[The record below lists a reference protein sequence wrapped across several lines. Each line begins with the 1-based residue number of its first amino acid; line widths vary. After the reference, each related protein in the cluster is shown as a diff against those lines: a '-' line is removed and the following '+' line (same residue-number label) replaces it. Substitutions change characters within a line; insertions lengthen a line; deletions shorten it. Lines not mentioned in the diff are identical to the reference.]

1 MRDVYKEY
9 KKLFFGEARQHD
21 LNQLLGAARSLSD
34 REIVL
39 AMERITNLSVSPSIR
54 YVLAALLVTSKKD
67 IVLTSTRKIAKLVG
81 KGERTIKRLFAE
93 KVDLVRIVPTAVGTV
108 VDFRGL
114 LDGPAPCQDGTSWC
128 QNDTT
133 CCQNGT
139 THSSIPQDEN
149 DTTLGQNGTRWCQND
164 TTLGRNDTAGGRAR
178 LGSRDTTWRQNDTSW
193 RQNGTSWC
201 QDGTTWC
208 QNDTSFINKKEVVV
222 EEEKNTTTTTTT
234 TLKEASAAK
243 RSGVPPLTPLLRA
256 RLANSAIPNYVA
268 ALELSGIDVEAISP
282 EAHKKLLLFSVEDF
296 TTFVRKIHY
305 VKKNAK
311 VNPSSYILKVL
322 EERTEEL
329 MSVEDLKEAERV
341 AGFAPILA
349 SLLFFPVEDWIILH
363 AEAVKA
369 HFASKDPAVLREKA
383 AKFKKKLSSSYEKVK
398 AICLEKAWG

>member
-9 KKLFFGEARQHD
+9 KRIFFGEPRQCD
-21 LNQLLGAARSLSD
+21 LNQLLGAARNLSD

-39 AMERITNLSVSPSIR
+39 AVERITTLSASPSVR

-114 LDGPAPCQDGTSWC
+114 FETTPCQDDTTWC

-139 THSSIPQDEN
+139 THPSIPQDEN
-149 DTTLGQNGTRWCQND
+149 DTTSGQNDTGWCQND

-178 LGSRDTTWRQNDTSW
+178 LGSRDTTWRQN
-193 RQNGTSWC
+193 GTSWC
-201 QDGTTWC
+201 Q
-208 QNDTSFINKKEVVV
+208 NDTTLGQNGTSFNKKEVVV
-222 EEEKNTTTTTTT
+222 EEERNTTTTTTTTT
-234 TLKEASAAK
+234 TLKEALWAK

-268 ALELSGIDVEAISP
+268 ALELLGMDVEAISP
-282 EAHKKLLLFSVEDF
+282 EAHKKLLLSSVEDF
-296 TTFVRKIHY
+296 TTFVRKVHY

-322 EERTEEL
+322 DERTEGL

-341 AGFAPILA
+341 ASFAPILA

-369 HFASKDPAVLREKA
+369 HFASNDPAVLREKA
-383 AKFKKKLSSSYEKVK
+383 AKFKKRLSSSYEKVK